1 MGGLFAL
8 GVAVCVSGLIYCWP
22 GRVREFE
29 AVDTHRR
36 QMEAL
41 TPEREQ

>member
-8 GVAVCVSGLIYCWP
+8 GIVACVSGLIYCWP

-29 AVDTHRR
+29 AVEAHRR
-36 QMEAL
+36 QMNAL
-41 TPEREQ
+41 APERQ